1 MQMEIKKIPNLLRY
15 LRTPYSLSTAEL
27 SNPFNIRNSKV
38 TYFLCFKPSKSFSQ
52 SLNTS
57 TYEDTSSSFLLAL
70 SICIKI
76 VSTSLSLINETL
88 IYHWIIM
95 SYSDSYFIYQY
106 VLFANIKIT
115 SYTQ

>member
-1 MQMEIKKIPNLLRY
+1 MEIKKIPNLLRY

-88 IYHWIIM
+88 IYHWITYIM
-95 SYSDSYFIYQY
+95 SYSDSYFVY
-106 VLFANIKIT
+106 
-115 SYTQ
+115 